1 MSEVA
6 TEQGP
11 STSAASDKYGLMS
24 SIAAVRE
31 IILKHQAMTG
41 TDAMEEL
48 NKQKQNSYQEK
59 LHLQEEIQKQRA
71 LLKDLGSKAEH
82 AQEEA
87 QREKSL
93 RLALE
98 ETQSK
103 LEDHRRELLKQLET
117 TKSSQAVMEEK
128 IVRFHEDLDK
138 QNVEFDKERAKWDAL
153 VKGMKEQDANS
164 RKEIGQFEARLLS
177 SQQEAKDAKAEIV
190 ILKKQVESA
199 DARLNET
206 VQGYKNVI
214 EQLNKRIEGGQ
225 IDTIEDLQKRLS
237 EAESNYETTLE
248 KVGIVTLDWL
258 RKNEKLCIVSRG
270 G

>member
-1 MSEVA
+1 
-6 TEQGP
+6 
-11 STSAASDKYGLMS
+11 
-24 SIAAVRE
+24 
-31 IILKHQAMTG
+31 
-41 TDAMEEL
+41 
-48 NKQKQNSYQEK
+48 
-59 LHLQEEIQKQRA
+59 
-71 LLKDLGSKAEH
+71 
-82 AQEEA
+82 
-87 QREKSL
+87 
-93 RLALE
+93 
-98 ETQSK
+98 
-103 LEDHRRELLKQLET
+103 
-117 TKSSQAVMEEK
+117 MEEK

-248 KVGIVTLDWL
+248 KVGIVTLD
-258 RKNEKLCIVSRG
+258 
-270 G
+270 